1 MEMLLWAVGFA
12 LLGGIIYMLIGLIS
26 GTDETAV
33 LVPGTIIIILLGVPP
48 VAVFSFFIAAVMSK
62 HMTHAIPTT
71 LLGVPGDT
79 LAIPMMDYANTM
91 RRLGVPH
98 IALRKMISGSVLG
111 AVIAVP
117 VAVGFAALIAPLGE
131 LIEPWIPIVFL
142 LMAVFIA
149 YTSSGKWASLFALLP
164 FMVLLQALT
173 RMASEANHPISIG
186 VFMGIAIGPMIA
198 DVLTVLS
205 PVARDKLTRE
215 GKRAFWLAPENKSW
229 KGWFPNPLKILTA
242 RQVRNISIGSFI
254 SSLTFTFSP
263 VGMTVIVGEFIHN
276 RVRGTYQKLTSTL
289 SAMNAVAESTYI
301 AELIIPLIA
310 FGIPLSPMAMGPGQA
325 LFNCPPVLSLENNLH
340 HMMSTGDFLL
350 YGMIGVVVAAVVAY
364 PFSMNL
370 ARKAAAVA
378 LKYVSQEAIISMFFG
393 LMVVVAF
400 YEGSIVGVL
409 TSITIGMICGVFN
422 RYFGIGVGVQFMS
435 WYASSWVILQI
446 FGI

>member
-400 YEGSIVGVL
+400 YEGGIVGVL

>member
-173 RMASEANHPISIG
+173 RMASEADHPISIG

-215 GKRAFWLAPENKSW
+215 GRRAFWLAPENKSW

-276 RVRGTYQKLTSTL
+276 RVKGTYQKLTSTL

-340 HMMSTGDFLL
+340 HMMSTGEFLL

-400 YEGSIVGVL
+400 YEGGIVGVL

>member
-12 LLGGIIYMLIGLIS
+12 LLGGIIYMLIGLVS

-79 LAIPMMDYANTM
+79 LAIPMMDYANMM

-117 VAVGFAALIAPLGE
+117 VAVGFAALIAPLGN

-149 YTSSGKWASLFALLP
+149 YTSSGKWASLFALVP

-173 RMASEANHPISIG
+173 RMASEAEHPISIG

-205 PVARDKLTRE
+205 PVARDKLIRE

-229 KGWFPNPLKILTA
+229 KGWFPNPLRILSG
-242 RQVRNISIGSFI
+242 RQIRNISIGSFI

-276 RVRGTYQKLTSTL
+276 RVKGTYQKLTSTL

-325 LFNCPPVLSLENNLH
+325 LFNCPPVFSLENNLH
-340 HMMSTGDFLL
+340 HMMSTGDFLF
-350 YGMIGVVVAAVVAY
+350 YGMIGVVVAALVAY

-378 LKYVSQEAIISMFFG
+378 LKHVSQEAIISMFFG

-400 YEGSIVGVL
+400 YEGGIVGAL

-422 RYFGIGVGVQFMS
+422 RYFGVGVGVQFMS

>member
-1 MEMLLWAVGFA
+1 MEMFLWAVGFA

-276 RVRGTYQKLTSTL
+276 RVKGTYQKLTSTL

-340 HMMSTGDFLL
+340 HMMSTGEFLL

-400 YEGSIVGVL
+400 YEGGIVGVL

>member
-173 RMASEANHPISIG
+173 RMASEADHPISIG

-340 HMMSTGDFLL
+340 HMMSTGEFLL

-400 YEGSIVGVL
+400 YEGGIVGVL